1 MRFQHDFLIC
11 EDEGECFFARD
22 GTKQVIPKP
31 YEAIIEAMKSGVT
44 QDTEIIGKLMQN
56 GMPETE
62 AALLCA
68 EFIIEYSDVIQS
80 EQQEEI

>member
-1 MRFQHDFLIC
+1 MRFQRDFFIRK
-11 EDEGECFFARD
+11 DKEGYFFARD
-22 GTKQVIPKP
+22 GTKQGISKP

-44 QDTEIIGKLMQN
+44 QDAKIIGKLKET
-56 GMPETE
+56 GMSETE

-68 EFIIEYSDVIQS
+68 EFIIEYSDAIQS